1 MPKKVTRR
9 QAMKIVSGVAL
20 LPFTSCDTHG
30 ELGNQVIFGHGVA
43 SGDPDQSSVVIWT
56 RVSGLTTPVK
66 VDWFWLPM
74 RPLNMLSAAESST
87 QTFIEII
94 PLK

>member
-1 MPKKVTRR
+1 MTKKVTRR

-20 LPFTSCDTHG
+20 LPFTSCDAQG
-30 ELGNQVIFGHGVA
+30 ELGNQVIFIHGVA

-56 RVSGLTTPVK
+56 RISGLTTPVK
-66 VDWFWLPM
+66 VDWFV
-74 RPLNMLSAAESST
+74 ATDA
-87 QTFIEII
+87 TFKHVVCSGVFNTDIIEII